1 MSKRQPPSYWYG
13 NQSVPWTA
21 RALAGVYGT
30 VTQWRR
36 KAYRKGW
43 LKSGSVPVPVLVV
56 GNLTTGGTGKTP
68 TVIAIVKR
76 LQVEGYRPGIASRGY
91 GRSDEKQALR
101 VTAETP
107 IADSG
112 DEPAM
117 LARATGAPVQL
128 DANRLAAARALVAD
142 GCDVIVCD
150 DGLQHYALAR
160 DLEIEVIDADR
171 RYGNA
176 MLLPAGPLREPVERG
191 DEVDFRILNWATTE
205 PRQLVRGLWPLQY
218 RYGDAVSVATGNTRS
233 LDSFLQRRVHAV
245 AGIGNPERFFEFLRQ
260 RGMLIIPHA
269 FADHYPYAP
278 ADLQFEK
285 ALPVL
290 MTSKDAVK
298 CRAFAASNVYELP
311 IEAQLPDAFWNQ
323 LLERVA
329 QIKERRNPQVTA

>member
-13 NQSVPWTA
+13 KQSAPVTA
-21 RALAGVYGT
+21 RALSKVFGA

-68 TVIAIVKR
+68 AVIAIVKR
-76 LQVEGYRPGIASRGY
+76 LQAEGYSPGIASRGY
-91 GRSDEKQALR
+91 GRTNEKQALR
-101 VTAETP
+101 VTPDAPIAET
-107 IADSG
+107 G

-117 LARATGAPVQL
+117 LARATGVPVQL

-150 DGLQHYALAR
+150 DGLQHYGLKR

-176 MLLPAGPLREPVERG
+176 MLMPAGPLREPVERG
-191 DEVDFRILNWATTE
+191 DEMDFRILNWATSE
-205 PRQLVRGLWPLQY
+205 PKQLVRGLWPMQY
-218 RYGDAVSVATGNTRS
+218 RYGDAISVATGKTRS
-233 LDSFLQRRVHAV
+233 LESFLQRRVHAV

-269 FADHYPYAP
+269 FADHHPYVP

-311 IEAQLPDAFWNQ
+311 IEAQLPDAFWEQ

-329 QIKERRNPQVTA
+329 QIK